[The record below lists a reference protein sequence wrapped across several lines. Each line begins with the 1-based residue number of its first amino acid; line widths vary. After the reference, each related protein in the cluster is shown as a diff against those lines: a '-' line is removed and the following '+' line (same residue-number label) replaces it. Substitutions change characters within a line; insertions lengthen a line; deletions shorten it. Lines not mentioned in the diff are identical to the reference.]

1 MKISNRHIFRFC
13 QKFYEKPIWNI
24 RKDKEN
30 PPPCRQPGR
39 ASGPGEGGGK
49 RVGVKGLTGVAR
61 KLRKH
66 STDTEGHLWRY
77 LRDRQIEGFK
87 FRRQQPVGSYVVD
100 FVNLEKKV
108 VIELDGGQ
116 HALHP
121 GDRIRDEWLR
131 GEEYRVLRFWDNQV
145 FSNLEGVLENIRDA
159 LLTPHPDPLPCLRRS
174 GFAQAGPRGEGR

>member
-1 MKISNRHIFRFC
+1 MILVKFIHILDIVKSSMKKRSGTYG
-13 QKFYEKPIWNI
+13 KT
-24 RKDKEN
+24 KETL
-30 PPPCRQPGR
+30 PL
-39 ASGPGEGGGK
+39 EGGGK

-61 KLRKH
+61 RLRKH
-66 STDTEGHLWRY
+66 STDTEGRLWRY

-121 GDRIRDEWLR
+121 GDRIRDDEWLR
-131 GEEYRVLRFWDNQV
+131 AEGYKVLRFWDNQV
-145 FSNLEGVLENIRDA
+145 FSNLERVLEDIRSA
-159 LLTPHPDPLPCLRRS
+159 LLTPHPCPHPQ
-174 GFAQAGPRGEGR
+174 GERGDNF